1 MVRSS
6 PVWHACIL
14 GEGPLRLRISA
25 VEHPEILFKL
35 SVMSGRRFPP
45 ELDPITAN
53 QPMTAE
59 QAAALKRLAEAAYE
73 LDAFK
78 PNLTRA
84 EADVRIAML
93 TAKLKL
99 LDEPPHTL

>member
-1 MVRSS
+1 VT
-6 PVWHACIL
+6 
-14 GEGPLRLRISA
+14 G
-25 VEHPEILFKL
+25 
-35 SVMSGRRFPP
+35 
-45 ELDPITAN
+45 D

-59 QAAALKRLAEAAYE
+59 QAARLKRLAEAAYE

-84 EADVRIAML
+84 EADQRMVML

-99 LDEPPHTL
+99 LDAPPHTL